1 MIIENAYKTQITAIK
16 SAWNEYSEIE
26 LSSST
31 KREKSFHNLKK
42 KHHNAFKTNHRKKTS
57 SKKRSTFFCR
67 IWGLYYQDN
76 PFLRGFNGWG
86 LEQSRGLLSWRLWN
100 EQQKTVLSL
109 TFQNVRAFLSSW
121 NSISIKEFWMTK
133 LWLIANELRE
143 NQATVNILYSPIWW
157 RYLYVYKHNDNQ
169 REKFRIKVKCQIS
182 NLNEI
187 SKWIP
192 NKLCCEDQRVRA
204 WHFQHVSSFQL
215 LSHSFIFFV

>member
-1 MIIENAYKTQITAIK
+1 
-16 SAWNEYSEIE
+16 
-26 LSSST
+26 
-31 KREKSFHNLKK
+31 
-42 KHHNAFKTNHRKKTS
+42 
-57 SKKRSTFFCR
+57 
-67 IWGLYYQDN
+67 
-76 PFLRGFNGWG
+76 
-86 LEQSRGLLSWRLWN
+86 
-100 EQQKTVLSL
+100 
-109 TFQNVRAFLSSW
+109 
-121 NSISIKEFWMTK
+121 MTK

-157 RYLYVYKHNDNQ
+157 RYLYVYKHNDNR

-215 LSHSFIFFV
+215 LSHSFIFLFNRFLVYFNNYISIVCVQIFVKSWSWSWLRFLVEKNFTIWDSLLKIWYGTNKSEPFFSYASSSTLYPRQRVIKWVIVSDCNLLA